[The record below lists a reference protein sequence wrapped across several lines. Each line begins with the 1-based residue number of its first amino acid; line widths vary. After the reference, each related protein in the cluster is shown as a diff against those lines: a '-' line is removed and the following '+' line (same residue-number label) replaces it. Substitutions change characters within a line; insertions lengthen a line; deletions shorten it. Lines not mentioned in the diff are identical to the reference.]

1 MVQIGMV
8 LALLLSS
15 LLSIACF
22 SLVAAVFGLVLSR
35 KLSQKYEAERERL
48 ASELTEALRAF
59 ITAPDE
65 KTPSPL
71 AVLCD
76 QGATL
81 LAARLVQNVK
91 AMLAGV
97 ESGVAKGEQL
107 ALIESATKDSPW
119 LSLLANALPKRVR
132 NALLKNPQ
140 MIGALSKVGNLSGN
154 HGAGDSA
161 APRRHRE

>member
-1 MVQIGMV
+1 MVQIVM
-8 LALLLSS
+8 LLILLLAG
-15 LLSIACF
+15 LLSMACF
-22 SLVAAVFGLVLSR
+22 TLVGAVFGLVMAR

-48 ASELTEALRAF
+48 ADELTEALRAF

-97 ESGVAKGEQL
+97 ESGVAKSEQM
-107 ALIESATKDSPW
+107 ALIESATKESPW
-119 LSLLANALPKRVR
+119 LALLANALPKRVR

-154 HGAGDSA
+154 HGAGDSP